1 MNLCDSGVRSTAAIS
16 GHPIHPILIVFPI
29 AFLVGLLATDMVFTF
44 TRDLF
49 WAQVSRWLALSG
61 VVTGGTAAIFGIV
74 DFLTIGRVRQLL
86 AGWIHALGNVIAL
99 TLAITNTYLHWNNP
113 ISTII
118 PVTITLSSVTVVLL
132 LITGW
137 YGGELAYRFG
147 IGVSFRGSDQKQQ
160 GAAPIRRAA

>member
-1 MNLCDSGVRSTAAIS
+1 MNIYNSGVRSTAEIS

-29 AFLVGLLATDMVFTF
+29 AFLVSLLATDIVFAF
-44 TRDLF
+44 TRDPF

-61 VVTGGTAAIFGIV
+61 VVTGGAAAIFGIV
-74 DFLTIGRVRQLL
+74 DFLTIGRVRQLP
-86 AGWIHALGNVIAL
+86 AGWIHALGNVVAL

-113 ISTII
+113 IITII
-118 PVTITLSSVTVVLL
+118 PITITLSSITVVLL

-147 IGVSFRGSDQKQQ
+147 IGVNLPASDQKQQ
-160 GAAPIRRAA
+160 GAAPTRRAA